1 MEKSPAGELIHPST
15 SSPRAS
21 LRQWRQ
27 EHLYSGTPGRTVWAQ
42 SRQTNRPSLCAI
54 IGLNSM
60 PTVQWGHLMVKVVS
74 VSVGIGSLLHTAKKM
89 SHARF
94 QTSSVVLPLG
104 AEGSARTRAAISAGC
119 RAAKSTSVSIH
130 NESAPDSLE
139 SPDALVEQS
148 SPENC
153 SEPPCFWPPLWECP
167 HGLAHQ
173 EVTRSSP
180 H

>member
-1 MEKSPAGELIHPST
+1 VEKSLAGELIHPST

-74 VSVGIGSLLHTAKKM
+74 VSVGIGSPN
-89 SHARF
+89 R
-94 QTSSVVLPLG
+94 
-104 AEGSARTRAAISAGC
+104 
-119 RAAKSTSVSIH
+119 SIDTFFR
-130 NESAPDSLE
+130 SRG
-139 SPDALVEQS
+139 PDASYVRRARRT
-148 SPENC
+148 PTC
-153 SEPPCFWPPLWECP
+153 RCFLPDER
-167 HGLAHQ
+167 Q
-173 EVTRSSP
+173 Q
-180 H
+180 